1 MKKSL
6 IALAVLAA
14 SGAAMA
20 QSSVTLFGIADVGV
34 GYVKNSGGNDVYG
47 LSNGGLATSRL
58 GFRGVEDL
66 GGGLKAGF
74 WLEGGLAI
82 DDGTAAGFNFKR
94 RSTISLMGNFGEVRL
109 GRDLV
114 AGYKTSGYDMFGQ
127 VGVGQFLG
135 WNNNLLGAT
144 GDADGVRASNLIG
157 FHSNNIAGFKGGIQ
171 YGFGENT
178 ADNKLDRYFGAYL
191 GFDNGPLSVT
201 IAGDRNNFTG
211 SLPVVVGVTETDRT
225 QLSLGASYDL
235 GMLKLSGLV
244 QRVEFEPVGSAV
256 DRKFDNW
263 LLGASA
269 PVGPGTIKA
278 QYASYDLKGSDNDA
292 QQLSV
297 GYQYDLSKRTAVYTT
312 VSYLKNK
319 NASAASLVAN
329 GLNNAAVAGSN
340 QTGLQIGVRHA
351 F

>member
-34 GYVKNSGGNDVYG
+34 GYVKNSGGDSNYG
-47 LSNGGLATSRL
+47 LTNGGLATSRL

-74 WLEGGLAI
+74 WLEGGLQL
-82 DDGTAAGFNFKR
+82 DDGNSKGFDFKR

-114 AGYKTSGYDMFGQ
+114 AGYKTSSYDLFGQ
-127 VGVGQFLG
+127 VGMGQFLG
-135 WNNNLLGAT
+135 WNNNLYGT
-144 GDADGVRASNLIG
+144 VGDADGVRASNLIG
-157 FHSNNIAGFKGGIQ
+157 YHTNNIAGFKGGIQ
-171 YGFGENT
+171 YGFGENSQS
-178 ADNKLDRYFGAYL
+178 NKGNRYIGAYL

-201 IAGDRNNFTG
+201 LAGDRNNFAY
-211 SLPVVVGVTETDRT
+211 SSVVPFDDGVDRT

-235 GMLKLSGLV
+235 GMLKVNGLV
-244 QRVEFEPVGSAV
+244 QRVEYEDVNFGGNKDKV
-256 DRKFDNW
+256 DNW
-263 LLGASA
+263 MLGVSA

-278 QYASYDLKGSDNDA
+278 QYASYDVKNSKDDA

-312 VSYLKNK
+312 VAYLKNK
-319 NASAASLVAN
+319 NNSRVALGGSGLSLAANN
-329 GLNNAAVAGSN
+329 GKN
-340 QTGLQIGVRHA
+340 QTGFQMGVRHA